1 MAKEIKAVGVVR
13 KARSEG
19 GVEYLE
25 IAVCEQVLPEDG
37 WREGKKAIITIRERV
52 R

>member
-1 MAKEIKAVGVVR
+1 LAKEIKTIGIMR
-13 KARSEG
+13 KVCGSG
-19 GVEYLE
+19 GGEYLE

-37 WREGKKAIITIRERV
+37 WREGKKAIITIKERD

>member
-1 MAKEIKAVGVVR
+1 MAKEIKALGIVR
-13 KARSEG
+13 KAHSESG
-19 GVEYLE
+19 GEYLE

-37 WREGKKAIITIRERV
+37 WREGKKAIITIKERD